1 MEATGERFLPGG
13 DSGQIAY
20 EHYQRY
26 LFARAAV
33 RGRRVLDLASGE
45 GYGSWL
51 LARDA
56 ALVVGLDRDPAAV
69 RHAASKY
76 FAPNL
81 RFVAAEG
88 TRIPVGD
95 GQVDVFACFETIEH
109 LGSPEELACEARR
122 VLGSAGLLLV
132 STPNRP
138 VYSETPGLA
147 NAFHRHEL
155 DREEFEAL
163 LRRHFRHVVLYGQRL
178 LCGASLWNLSD
189 DPGLQRTTE
198 IELEVVPGEP
208 WPADEVRPF
217 LREPL
222 YFLALAS
229 DAPIP
234 EALLWRTVLLNDRAR
249 LILGEVQ
256 ANRVQL
262 HAREEGA
269 ARERARLL
277 AEVRALEAHAAGLA
291 GQVAAARAETDLAR
305 ADAAR
310 AREETEARAAEAR
323 EAREALR
330 ALEESPELAEL
341 SRLRDTLARLLP
353 QDSRRRIAFERL
365 VRFLR

>member
-13 DSGQIAY
+13 DGGQIAY

-33 RGRRVLDLASGE
+33 RGRQVLDLASGE

-56 ALVVGLDRDPAAV
+56 AMVLGLDRDPVAV
-69 RHAASKY
+69 RHATSKY

-81 RFVAAEG
+81 RFAAAEG

-95 GQVDVFACFETIEH
+95 GRIDVFACFETIEH
-109 LGSPEELACEARR
+109 LGDPEALTSEARR
-122 VLGSAGLLLV
+122 VLGTSGLLMV

-138 VYSETPGLA
+138 AYSETPGLS
-147 NAFHRHEL
+147 NDFHLCEL
-155 DREEFEAL
+155 DQGEFEAL

-189 DPGLQRTTE
+189 DPGLERTRE
-198 IELEVVPGEP
+198 IELEVLPGEP
-208 WPADEVRPF
+208 WPAEEIGPF
-217 LREPL
+217 LHEPL

-249 LILGEVQ
+249 LILCEVQ

-262 HAREEGA
+262 RAREEA
-269 ARERARLL
+269 DARERARLL
-277 AEVRALEAHAAGLA
+277 GEVRALEADLAALSGRL
-291 GQVAAARAETDLAR
+291 AAAEAETARAR
-305 ADAAR
+305 ADA
-310 AREETEARAAEAR
+310 EARAAEAR
-323 EAREALR
+323 EARRSLQ

-341 SRLRDTLARLLP
+341 SQLRDVLARFLP
-353 QDSRRRIAFERL
+353 RDSRRRIAFQRL
-365 VRFLR
+365 ARFLR